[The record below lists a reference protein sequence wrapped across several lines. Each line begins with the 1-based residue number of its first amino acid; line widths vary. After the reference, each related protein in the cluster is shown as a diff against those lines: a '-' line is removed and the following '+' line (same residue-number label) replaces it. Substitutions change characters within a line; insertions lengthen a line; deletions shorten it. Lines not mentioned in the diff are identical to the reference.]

1 MKLKYKTTCEM
12 FQVCDGMI
20 SDTFDDI
27 LAAVIIIVII
37 IIIIIINV
45 SAEPMFAIVS
55 PRMSK
60 MLGT

>member
-1 MKLKYKTTCEM
+1 M